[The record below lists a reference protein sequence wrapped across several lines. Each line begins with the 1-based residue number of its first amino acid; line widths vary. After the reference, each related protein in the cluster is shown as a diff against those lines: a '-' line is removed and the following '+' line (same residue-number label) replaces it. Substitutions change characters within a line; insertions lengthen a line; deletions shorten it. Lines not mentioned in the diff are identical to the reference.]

1 MQYDTILF
9 EQFRAEFLNLGLMYI
24 LSDIFK
30 FSNFRNTE
38 LRLDLLYPTFIT
50 TSYTELNKE
59 KVYLVCFQ
67 FSTHLAPASSVFSS
81 MYSLV

>member
-1 MQYDTILF
+1 MQYDHILF
-9 EQFRAEFLNLGLMYI
+9 EQFRAEFLKQGLMYI

-30 FSNFRNTE
+30 FSKFRNTE
-38 LRLDLLYPTFIT
+38 RRLDLLYPIFIT
-50 TSYTELNKE
+50 TRYTALTKE

-67 FSTHLAPASSVFSS
+67 FSTHSVPASSVFSS